1 MEGAVGE
8 EVTRDGE
15 TAVTMGRLVTVGDD
29 GSVTMT
35 MGGPPSMRAAAAS
48 LSADQWVEELT
59 AENEELSLRCTA
71 SDATAGRLTARCAA
85 LQGDVARLQRELEAA
100 RATAGGESAALRA
113 VRAELDAARAE
124 AAEAAAADETARV
137 FFGEETTRDG
147 EPDVRVSS
155 LPSAA
160 PVPEG
165 FVEVPPDSSC
175 PLPPEEVCYCND

>member
-1 MEGAVGE
+1 
-8 EVTRDGE
+8 
-15 TAVTMGRLVTVGDD
+15 MGRLVTVGDD

-48 LSADQWVEELT
+48 LSADQSVEALT

-71 SDATAGRLTARCAA
+71 SDATADRLAARCAS

-100 RATAGGESAALRA
+100 RATASGESAALRA
-113 VRAELDAARAE
+113 VRAELDAARPE
-124 AAEAAAADETARV
+124 AAEAAAADEAAARV
-137 FFGEETTRDG
+137 FGEETTRDG
-147 EPDVRVSS
+147 EPDARVSN
-155 LPSAA
+155 LPSPAA